1 MNTFSRLYE
10 YEIVEE
16 ELKEKSN
23 IIKSLLNFVKP
34 NRTIENSFI
43 LNPNPQGFFKS
54 SNDLNRIFILTDTTI
69 QRIDFSITKHKVNK
83 EVNIMSDLDITPY
96 TYFFNHYR
104 SP

>member
-1 MNTFSRLYE
+1 MKITPRKNPYTGFYE
-10 YEIVEE
+10 YEIIEE

-43 LNPNPQGFFKS
+43 LNPNPKNLFKS
-54 SNDLNRIFILTDTTI
+54 SNDLNRIFVLTDTTI

-83 EVNIMSDLDITPY
+83 EVKESI
-96 TYFFNHYR
+96 
-104 SP
+104 